1 MDDAFNNLQQFQRNL
16 ETFNDRLRSSF
27 EDLNKNHENVNPHW
41 QDSMRKDY
49 DMHWVNLNDKMKQYV
64 NVDGTNYT
72 DVLRHKVSILRRY
85 LYGN

>member
-1 MDDAFNNLQQFQRNL
+1 MDDVLNNLQQFQTSL

-27 EDLNKNHENVNPHW
+27 EDLNKNHESVNPHW

-49 DMHWVNLNDKMKQYV
+49 DTHWVNLSERMKQYV
-64 NVDGTNYT
+64 NVDGINYT
-72 DVLRHKVSILRRY
+72 EILLHKLNGLRKY